1 MDNAPA
7 EMFLYQRVPPVM
19 SGQTKKK
26 KIDPTE
32 AMRVIRRVLNENL
45 RQHRSSYAIAIP
57 AMLAV
62 AGTTTFVAVIFK
74 DVINGIY
81 YERRADLILKISLA
95 VLVAFIIRGIATY
108 VQSVM
113 MAKIGNNIVA
123 RYQQKIFDHLM
134 RLGLD
139 FYHDNRSAQLAARIN
154 QNVAGVRELL
164 DIVVTT
170 VGKDI
175 PTLLSLIGGMIY
187 LDPVLSLFAL
197 LVGPPVILA
206 VRYLTK
212 RLRSIHRE
220 SVALNSHLLGAMQE
234 ATQGIAIVKAF
245 TMEDQLRLKIS
256 ELIRRAEERANK
268 IARVSERI
276 TPFTELIAGVAIA
289 SMIAYTGYRA
299 VNNVA
304 PPGAMFGFMTA
315 MLLAYDPVRRLAR
328 VQVGLERSLVNTR
341 MVYEILDIEPRQA
354 DSIGAVPITVP
365 NGEVRF
371 ERVSFSYSS
380 GIPIL
385 HGISFTAEAGKT
397 TAIIGASGAGKSTLF
412 GLVER
417 FYDIDAGRIL
427 IDGQDIAYVSKRS
440 LRQSIAY
447 VSQQPYLFE
456 GTIADNIRYG
466 RPDATDEEVIEAAKL
481 ANADEFIRQQPQSYG
496 TEVGENGATLSGGQR
511 QRLSIARAIVR
522 NASILLLDEATSAL
536 DNESEK
542 RVQQALEHVMHGRTT
557 IVIAHRLSTIVNAD
571 HIVVME
577 AGRVVEEGVHE
588 TLLARPNGIYAR
600 FYQLQGK
607 EESPIIN
614 DTEPTA
620 IARPA
625 E

>member
-1 MDNAPA
+1 
-7 EMFLYQRVPPVM
+7 M
-19 SGQTKKK
+19 SEQTRKK
-26 KIDPTE
+26 KIDPSE
-32 AMRVIRRVLNENL
+32 AKRVIGRVLGENL
-45 RQHRSSYAIAIP
+45 HDQRWSYAVAVP
-57 AMLAV
+57 AMLAT
-62 AGTTTFVAVIFK
+62 AGAMAFIAIIFK
-74 DVINGIY
+74 DVINKIY
-81 YERRADLILKISLA
+81 YERREDLILWISLG
-95 VLVAFIIRGIATY
+95 VLSAFIVRGVATY
-108 VQSVM
+108 VYSVM

-123 RYQQKIFDHLM
+123 RYQKRIFDHLM
-134 RLGLD
+134 KLGLD

-154 QNVAGVRELL
+154 QNVGGVRDLL
-164 DIVVTT
+164 DTIVTT
-170 VGKDI
+170 LGRDI
-175 PTLLSLIGGMIY
+175 PTLVAMIGSMIY

-197 LVGPPVILA
+197 LIGPPIILT

-220 SVALNSHLLGAMQE
+220 SVTLNSRLLGAMQE
-234 ATQGIAIVKAF
+234 SAQGIAIVKAF
-245 TMEDQLRLKIS
+245 TMEDQLRLKVS
-256 ELIRRAEERANK
+256 ELIGRAEERANK
-268 IARVSERI
+268 IARVSERLTPI
-276 TPFTELIAGVAIA
+276 TDLIAGICIA

-299 VNNVA
+299 INNVD

-315 MLLAYDPVRRLAR
+315 VLLAYDPIRRLAR
-328 VQVGLERSLVNTR
+328 VQVSMERSLVNAR
-341 MVYEILDIEPRQA
+341 MIYEILDIEPRQA
-354 DSIGAVPITVP
+354 DSIGAVPITVQS
-365 NGEVRF
+365 GEVQF
-371 ERVSFSYSS
+371 DDVTFSY
-380 GIPIL
+380 GNGVPVL

-397 TAIIGASGAGKSTLF
+397 TAIIGASGAGKSTLI
-412 GLVER
+412 GLVQR
-417 FYDIDAGRIL
+417 FYDINGGRIL
-427 IDGQDIAYVSKRS
+427 VDGQDIAYVSKRS

-466 RPDATDEEVIEAAKL
+466 RPDATDEDIIEAAKL

-496 TEVGENGATLSGGQR
+496 TEVGENGVTLSGGQR

-542 RVQQALEHVMHGRTT
+542 RVQQALERVMQGRTT

-588 TLLARPNGIYAR
+588 TLLARPNGVYAR

-607 EESPIIN
+607 EESPII
-614 DTEPTA
+614 DDSEELPHR

>member
-1 MDNAPA
+1 MNG
-7 EMFLYQRVPPVM
+7 VP
-19 SGQTKKK
+19 KKK
-26 KIDPTE
+26 KIDTTE
-32 AMRVIRRVLNENL
+32 ARRVIGRVMGENL
-45 RQHRSSYAIAIP
+45 REYRSSYAIALV

-62 AGTTTFVAVIFK
+62 ACTTAFVAYIFK
-74 DVINGIY
+74 DVINKIY
-81 YERRADLILKISLA
+81 YQRREDLIVPISLGILA
-95 VLVAFIIRGIATY
+95 AFVIRGVATY

-123 RYQQKIFDHLM
+123 RYQHRIFDHLM
-134 RLGLD
+134 KLGLD
-139 FYHDNRSAQLAARIN
+139 FYTDTRSAQLAARIN
-154 QNVAGVRELL
+154 QNVAGVRELM
-164 DIVVTT
+164 DITITT
-170 VGKDI
+170 IGKDI
-175 PTLLSLIGGMIY
+175 PTLIALIVTMVL
-187 LDPVLSLFAL
+187 LDPILSLFAL
-197 LVGPPVILA
+197 LIGPPVILT
-206 VRYLTK
+206 VRYLAK

-220 SVALNSHLLGAMQE
+220 SVTLNSHLLGAMQE

-245 TMEDQLRLKIS
+245 TMEDQLRAKIS
-256 ELIRRAEERANK
+256 ALIHRAEERANK
-268 IARVSERI
+268 IARVSERT
-276 TPFTELIAGVAIA
+276 TPITELIAGVAIA
-289 SMIAYTGYRA
+289 SMIIYTGYRA
-299 VNNVA
+299 VYNVE

-315 MLLAYDPVRRLAR
+315 VLLAYDPVRRLAR
-328 VQVGLERSLVNTR
+328 VQVGLERSLVNAR
-341 MVYEILDIEPRQA
+341 MFFEILDVEPRQA
-354 DSIGAVPITVP
+354 DSIGSVPITVP
-365 NGEVRF
+365 TGEVEFDKVR
-371 ERVSFSYSS
+371 FSY
-380 GIPIL
+380 GNGVPVL
-385 HGISFTAEAGKT
+385 HGISFTARAGKT
-397 TAIIGASGAGKSTLF
+397 TAIVGASGAGKSTLI
-412 GLVER
+412 GLVQR

-496 TEVGENGATLSGGQR
+496 TEVGENGVTLSGGQR

-542 RVQQALEHVMHGRTT
+542 RVQQALEHVMQGRTT

-588 TLLARPNGIYAR
+588 TLLALPNGVYAR

-607 EESPIIN
+607 EDSPIID
-614 DTEPTA
+614 DTELQSTA
-620 IARPA
+620 VTGPVA
-625 E
+625 

>member
-1 MDNAPA
+1 
-7 EMFLYQRVPPVM
+7 M
-19 SGQTKKK
+19 SGQKKK

-32 AMRVIRRVLNENL
+32 AKRVIGRVLGENL
-45 RQHRSSYAIAIP
+45 REHRSSYAVAVI
-57 AMLAV
+57 AMLGV
-62 AGTTTFVAVIFK
+62 ACTTAFVAYIFK
-74 DVINGIY
+74 DVINKIY
-81 YERRADLILKISLA
+81 YERREDLIVPISLGILA
-95 VLVAFIIRGIATY
+95 AFVIRGVSTY
-108 VQSVM
+108 VQSVT

-123 RYQQKIFDHLM
+123 RYQHRMFDHLM
-134 RLGLD
+134 KLGLD
-139 FYHDNRSAQLAARIN
+139 FYTDTRSAQLAARVN
-154 QNVAGVRELL
+154 QNVSGVRELM
-164 DIVVTT
+164 DITVTT

-175 PTLLSLIGGMIY
+175 PTLVALIGTMVL

-197 LVGPPVILA
+197 LVGPPVILT
-206 VRYLTK
+206 VRYLAK

-220 SVALNSHLLGAMQE
+220 SVTLNSHLLGAMQE

-268 IARVSERI
+268 IARVSERT
-276 TPFTELIAGVAIA
+276 TPITELIAGVAIA
-289 SMIAYTGYRA
+289 SMIIYTGYRA
-299 VNNVA
+299 VYNLE

-315 MLLAYDPVRRLAR
+315 VLLAYDPVRRLAR
-328 VQVGLERSLVNTR
+328 VQVGLERSLVNAR
-341 MVYEILDIEPRQA
+341 MFFEILDIEPRQA
-354 DSIGAVPITVP
+354 DSIGSVPITVP
-365 NGEVRF
+365 TGEVEFDKVR
-371 ERVSFSYSS
+371 FSYSN
-380 GIPIL
+380 GFPVL

-397 TAIIGASGAGKSTLF
+397 TAIVGASGAGKSTLI
-412 GLVER
+412 GLVQR

-466 RPDATDEEVIEAAKL
+466 RPDATDDEVIEAAKL
-481 ANADEFIRQQPQSYG
+481 ANADEFIRQQPQGYG
-496 TEVGENGATLSGGQR
+496 TEIGENGANLSGGQR

-542 RVQQALEHVMHGRTT
+542 RVQQALEHVMQGRTT

-577 AGRVVEEGVHE
+577 AGRVIEEGVHE
-588 TLLARPNGIYAR
+588 TLLTRPNGVYAR
-600 FYQLQGK
+600 FYQLQGR
-607 EESPIIN
+607 EESPII
-614 DTEPTA
+614 DDSEITA
-620 IARPA
+620 AAGLA

>member
-1 MDNAPA
+1 
-7 EMFLYQRVPPVM
+7 M
-19 SGQTKKK
+19 SEQTRKK
-26 KIDPTE
+26 KIDPSE
-32 AMRVIRRVLNENL
+32 AKRVIGRVLGENL
-45 RQHRSSYAIAIP
+45 YDQRWSYAVAVP
-57 AMLAV
+57 AMLAT
-62 AGTTTFVAVIFK
+62 AGAMAFIAIIFK
-74 DVINGIY
+74 DVINKIY
-81 YERRADLILKISLA
+81 YERREDLILWISLG
-95 VLVAFIIRGIATY
+95 VLGAFIVRGVATY
-108 VQSVM
+108 VYSVM

-123 RYQQKIFDHLM
+123 RYQKRIFDHLM
-134 RLGLD
+134 KLGLD

-154 QNVAGVRELL
+154 QNVGGVRDLL
-164 DIVVTT
+164 DIIVTT
-170 VGKDI
+170 LGRDI
-175 PTLLSLIGGMIY
+175 PTLVAMVGSMIY

-197 LVGPPVILA
+197 LIGPPIILT

-220 SVALNSHLLGAMQE
+220 SVTLNSRLLGAVQE
-234 ATQGIAIVKAF
+234 SAQGIAIVKAF
-245 TMEDQLRLKIS
+245 TMEDQLRIKVS
-256 ELIRRAEERANK
+256 ELIGRAEERANK
-268 IARVSERI
+268 IARVSERLTPI
-276 TPFTELIAGVAIA
+276 TDLIAGICIA

-299 VNNVA
+299 INNVD

-315 MLLAYDPVRRLAR
+315 VLLAYDPIRRLAR
-328 VQVGLERSLVNTR
+328 VQVSMERSLVNAR
-341 MVYEILDIEPRQA
+341 MIYEVLDIEPRQA

-365 NGEVRF
+365 SGEVQF
-371 ERVSFSYSS
+371 DNVSFSY
-380 GIPIL
+380 GNGVPVL

-397 TAIIGASGAGKSTLF
+397 TAIVGASGAGKSTLI
-412 GLVER
+412 GLVQR
-417 FYDIDAGRIL
+417 FYDIDGGRIL

-496 TEVGENGATLSGGQR
+496 TEVGENGVTLSGGQR

-542 RVQQALEHVMHGRTT
+542 RVQQALEHVMQGRTT

-588 TLLARPNGIYAR
+588 TLLGRPNGVYAR

-607 EESPIIN
+607 EESPII
-614 DTEPTA
+614 DDSEEMPTPV
-620 IARPA
+620 ARPA